1 MHQALRTAD
10 WRSIGALTLILGVTA
25 AVYAGSLDNDF
36 VHDDWASVANNES
49 LKGLGN
55 LGRFFVEPAL
65 FAQGGPSSHTRPVL
79 LVTFAINRA
88 IADDAF
94 GFRLVNLLI
103 HLINVVLLY
112 LLVGRVL
119 RLAQVDERVAGVRL
133 LTAAIFAVHPL
144 NTQAVVYV
152 SSRSALLAFTF
163 IVAGM
168 LLFLKWRSSFG
179 SPEGPRVPALLG
191 CLAMASLA
199 MLTKEHAVSFLGAV
213 VLLEVCLFQA
223 RQRSPRGLLASV
235 AVATLPVVSYLI
247 YRAIVIE
254 PTPTSGVFHST
265 SVSGPYVWH
274 LATQTKALVAYLVLF
289 VWPWK
294 LAIQH
299 TLAPVRSFLDPG
311 FLVSAGAIVAS
322 VVWAVPRWVRGNLV
336 ALAVLWYF
344 AAMGPE
350 SLVRLNLLV
359 NEHRF
364 YLPGIG
370 IVAILA
376 WVVVRAYEKLAVM
389 RRGRMV
395 AVGLVTLLILG
406 LGYRS
411 YRYAGHWRDEC
422 SLWEYTATVQPDH
435 TWTQNNVGNCR
446 LLGNDLVGAERA
458 YRRALELAPDN
469 ALALYNTAVVSARQ
483 GRYEEAIRLLREFDE
498 KTAGK
503 MSAKTEKMIEDL
515 RRRLPASSE
524 RP

>member
-168 LLFLKWRSSFG
+168 LLFLKWPHFWDVSRWQA
-179 SPEGPRVPALLG
+179 SP
-191 CLAMASLA
+191 C
-199 MLTKEHAVSFLGAV
+199 
-213 VLLEVCLFQA
+213 
-223 RQRSPRGLLASV
+223 SPRSTPSRFSAPSCFSMSV
-235 AVATLPVVSYLI
+235 CS
-247 YRAIVIE
+247 R
-254 PTPTSGVFHST
+254 
-265 SVSGPYVWH
+265 
-274 LATQTKALVAYLVLF
+274 
-289 VWPWK
+289 
-294 LAIQH
+294 
-299 TLAPVRSFLDPG
+299 
-311 FLVSAGAIVAS
+311 
-322 VVWAVPRWVRGNLV
+322 RGN
-336 ALAVLWYF
+336 
-344 AAMGPE
+344 AAHADCW
-350 SLVRLNLLV
+350 R
-359 NEHRF
+359 
-364 YLPGIG
+364 
-370 IVAILA
+370 A
-376 WVVVRAYEKLAVM
+376 W
-389 RRGRMV
+389 
-395 AVGLVTLLILG
+395 
-406 LGYRS
+406 
-411 YRYAGHWRDEC
+411 
-422 SLWEYTATVQPDH
+422 P
-435 TWTQNNVGNCR
+435 
-446 LLGNDLVGAERA
+446 
-458 YRRALELAPDN
+458 
-469 ALALYNTAVVSARQ
+469 
-483 GRYEEAIRLLREFDE
+483 
-498 KTAGK
+498 
-503 MSAKTEKMIEDL
+503 L
-515 RRRLPASSE
+515 RRCRWSLI
-524 RP
+524 

>member
-1 MHQALRTAD
+1 MRQALQTAD
-10 WRSIGALTLILGVTA
+10 RRALGILALILGVTVL
-25 AVYAGSLDNDF
+25 VYAGSLDNDF

-49 LKGLGN
+49 LEDLGN

-88 IADDAF
+88 LADDAF

-103 HLINVVLLY
+103 HLVNVVLLF
-112 LLVGRVL
+112 LLVGRVM
-119 RLAQVDERVAGVRL
+119 RLARTDASVVGTSL
-133 LTAAIFAVHPL
+133 LAAAIFAVHPL

-152 SSRSALLAFTF
+152 SSRSTLLAFTF
-163 IVAGM
+163 IVSGM
-168 LLFLKWRSSFG
+168 LLFLRWRSSFG
-179 SPEGPRVPALLG
+179 ISGRPRIAALLG
-191 CLAMASLA
+191 CLVMACLA

-213 VLLEVCLFQA
+213 VLLEVSLFQA
-223 RQRSPRGLLASV
+223 RHRSPRRLLASV
-235 AVATLPVVSYLI
+235 AVAALPVALYLI

-254 PTPTSGVFHST
+254 PSPASGVFHST
-265 SVSGPYVWH
+265 SVSGSYVWH
-274 LATQTKALVAYLVLF
+274 LATQTKALVAYIVLF
-289 VWPWK
+289 VWPSK

-299 TLAPVRSFLDPG
+299 TLAPVRSFLDAG
-311 FLVSAGAIVAS
+311 FLVSAGALVAS
-322 VVWAVPRWVRGNLV
+322 LVWAVPRWIKGNLI

-344 AAMGPE
+344 IGMGPE

-370 IVAILA
+370 IVAIAA
-376 WVVVRAYEKLAVM
+376 WAVTRASEKLAAM
-389 RRGRMV
+389 RGGRLL
-395 AVGLVTLLILG
+395 AAGLVTLLILG

-411 YRYAGHWRDEC
+411 HVYAGHWRDEC
-422 SLWEYTATVQPDH
+422 SLWEYTARVQPDH

-446 LLGNDLVGAERA
+446 LLEDDLAGAEKA

-469 ALALYNTAVVSARQ
+469 VLALYNTAVVSARQ

-503 MSAKTEKMIEDL
+503 MSEKTEAMIRDL
-515 RRRLPASSE
+515 RRRLPQ
-524 RP
+524 